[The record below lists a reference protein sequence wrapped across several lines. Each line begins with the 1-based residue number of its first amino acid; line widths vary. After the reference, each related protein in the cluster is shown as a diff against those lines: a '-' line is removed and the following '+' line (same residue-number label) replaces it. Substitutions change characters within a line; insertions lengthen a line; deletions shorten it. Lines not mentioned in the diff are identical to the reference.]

1 MRRQIFL
8 YLFLFALLLLIFQYM
23 NEKTIYEAQDLR
35 IQNLSGKL
43 DKSTDSITK
52 LNERVGDLNYFTLQ
66 GNDNAMTYLENLG
79 YESEELEKYI
89 FEKVYEQNLQEGNNP
104 LVPFEGINGE
114 MKINKLKFL
123 NHKWILADF
132 TDGNYWGE
140 MILEY
145 NITENGDIDFKTI
158 SSLIYPQ

>member
-23 NEKTIYEAQDLR
+23 NEKTIYEAQDLK
-35 IQNLSGKL
+35 IQNLSEKL
-43 DKSTDSITK
+43 NKSTDSISK
-52 LNERVGDLNYFTLQ
+52 LNERIGDLNYFTLQ